1 MEKWKKMTAL
11 LMIPA
16 LLGLQS
22 CTGATGAAS
31 GEAGAASTASEE
43 TALQESG
50 EGSTAGA
57 AAEKEEF
64 DGKMHFENGMAQP
77 MLNYSTVDTP
87 NDKSDILRL
96 CVYVE
101 TDHDTDGDGKA
112 DLVKAFVQVPKSA
125 VEGKYKAAAIYDP
138 TPYPAG
144 VYEKTLGY
152 LTYPYAE
159 DSFDYNKLYQEGAK
173 RETSERI
180 STMDAAAKANSSDWI
195 YNVAGTE
202 YGGYYF
208 SGMYDYFLVRGF
220 AVVEACGIGTYGSEG
235 FELCGTDLERD
246 SHKCVV
252 EWLTGD
258 RPAFTDKENN
268 VEIRADWCSGNVAM
282 TGCSYGGTL
291 PYEVATTGV
300 KGLKTIIP
308 VAGISNWYD
317 YTNSQGVSRTS
328 EPHYTDHLSA
338 YNAGSLFLDDNW
350 TVPNEEYGAYL
361 KQLTKDER
369 AANGNY
375 EGTWTKMD
383 YSDDYENI
391 ACSALI
397 VHGLNDFNVLTK
409 QSDLMYKAFKKAG
422 QNVKIIWHQDGHN
435 ILHGR
440 YVGDELYDELANKWL
455 SHYLYDVKNGIEDMA
470 EVMVQSNVDGTY
482 KSYDSWGEA
491 AGSLTA
497 KPAAEGETEI
507 KSGTFDDYYV
517 KYGKDKKPE
526 EAYCEDVDAEH
537 AATYTLDVPAGTTIY
552 GVPEVH
558 VRLKTPDVSGDNLMV
573 TAKLIDTSADGK
585 PIKVYLTNG
594 NIQNVVPF
602 KTIGEYEIGG
612 GAPAKKV
619 RELVKSSMKIKIFSE
634 GWADLMDP
642 GTGYISSENPSHT
655 ATEADTYYDYTL
667 YLTPTVYTVEE
678 GHTLKLMIYAQDPGL
693 TRGDSVEDDTPYFD
707 DNKVDEVYS
716 FTIDNASVE
725 VVLPVDK

>member
-1 MEKWKKMTAL
+1 MGQVYLCHVACNDHLRVPSHTCEKHTY
-11 LMIPA
+11 
-16 LLGLQS
+16 LGW
-22 CTGATGAAS
+22 
-31 GEAGAASTASEE
+31 
-43 TALQESG
+43 
-50 EGSTAGA
+50 GSVLCLIEYHYSI
-57 AAEKEEF
+57 AE
-64 DGKMHFENGMAQP
+64 
-77 MLNYSTVDTP
+77 
-87 NDKSDILRL
+87 
-96 CVYVE
+96 C
-101 TDHDTDGDGKA
+101 
-112 DLVKAFVQVPKSA
+112 SA
-125 VEGKYKAAAIYDP
+125 
-138 TPYPAG
+138 
-144 VYEKTLGY
+144 
-152 LTYPYAE
+152 
-159 DSFDYNKLYQEGAK
+159 
-173 RETSERI
+173 
-180 STMDAAAKANSSDWI
+180 
-195 YNVAGTE
+195 
-202 YGGYYF
+202 
-208 SGMYDYFLVRGF
+208 
-220 AVVEACGIGTYGSEG
+220 
-235 FELCGTDLERD
+235 
-246 SHKCVV
+246 SHKGEWCYLNDVLLHHVLQLHLWQHVFQCVV

-268 VEIRADWCSGNVAM
+268 VEIRADWCSGSVAM

-422 QNVKIIWHQDGHN
+422 QNVKVIWHQDGHN

-552 GVPEVH
+552 GIPEVH
-558 VRLKTPDVSGDNLMV
+558 VKLKTPDVSGDNLMV

-594 NIQNVVPF
+594 NIQNVEEDPRAG
-602 KTIGEYEIGG
+602 KKLYE
-612 GAPAKKV
+612 
-619 RELVKSSMKIKIFSE
+619 
-634 GWADLMDP
+634 
-642 GTGYISSENPSHT
+642 
-655 ATEADTYYDYTL
+655 
-667 YLTPTVYTVEE
+667 
-678 GHTLKLMIYAQDPGL
+678 
-693 TRGDSVEDDTPYFD
+693 
-707 DNKVDEVYS
+707 NKN
-716 FTIDNASVE
+716 IQRR
-725 VVLPVDK
+725 LG